1 MQQFVVPQ
9 FISEEASILG
19 PIKVRQFV
27 IMLVSGGVL
36 FVIFRFADIALFA
49 LLSIPIIGFT
59 LILAFYSPNGRP
71 FHYFL
76 LNLIQTFGHPGLRV
90 WRKEVT
96 DAEIKAELKGDEDL
110 GVNEAKIAIRKK
122 PTTSRLAELSL
133 IVDTGGVYKGPN
145 E

>member
-27 IMLVSGGVL
+27 ILLVAAGIM
-36 FVIFRFADIALFA
+36 FVIFRFSDIALFVV
-49 LLSIPIIGFT
+49 LSVPIVGFT

-76 LNLIQTFGHPGLRV
+76 LNLLQTFGHPSLRV
-90 WRKEVT
+90 WKKEVT
-96 DAEIKAELKGDEDL
+96 TAEVKADLESNDEIDIHETT
-110 GVNEAKIAIRKK
+110 VVARRK
-122 PTTSRLAELSL
+122 PTSSRLAELSL